1 MQLAD
6 GQTVKATVVGWDIK
20 WGAKGH
26 NQLHCLPTLYG
37 PVDMKCLAVY
47 DPNDPTD
54 TDWLTD
60 MCDFVVKVPGNTKID
75 ISDITKVN

>member
-37 PVDMKCLAVY
+37 PVNMDCFPIANPFGRMSDG
-47 DPNDPTD
+47 DPN
-54 TDWLTD
+54 
-60 MCDFVVKVPGNTKID
+60 NID
-75 ISDITKVN
+75 D